1 MARLEG
7 GVTSRVARAFWV
19 DAPSI
24 GALREEPVPAPAAD
38 QVLVR
43 ALFGA
48 VSRGTETLVFRGGVP
63 ESERERMRCP
73 HQVGNSPGP
82 VKYGYS
88 SVGRV
93 LAGAP
98 ALVGARV
105 FCLHPHQTE
114 YVVEAGAVT
123 ILPDAVP
130 AERAVLAANLETA
143 LNALWD
149 ARPLAGDR
157 VSVVGAGVVGCL
169 VAFLAAKI
177 PGAEVELVDV
187 RPQRA
192 AVAAALGAT
201 FATPER
207 AARGRDLV
215 FHASGNPAGLETALE
230 LTSRDATVIELS
242 WYGDRPVELSLGGA
256 FHVERLTLRSSQVG
270 TVSPNAR
277 RRFSHRER
285 LALAVRLTA
294 DSALDVLFT
303 EEGAFT
309 DLPRTL
315 ARLADPDYDALC
327 HRIRY

>member
-1 MARLEG
+1 MPDPG
-7 GVTSRVARAFWV
+7 PG
-19 DAPSI
+19 
-24 GALREEPVPAPAAD
+24 
-38 QVLVR
+38 QVRVR

-73 HQVGNSPGP
+73 HQVGSFPGP
-82 VKYGYS
+82 VKYGYT

-93 LAGAP
+93 VAGAP
-98 ALVGARV
+98 SLLGTSV

-114 YVVEAGAVT
+114 YVVDESAVT
-123 ILPDAVP
+123 VLPDGVP
-130 AERAVLAANLETA
+130 PERAVLAANLETA

-157 VSVVGAGVVGCL
+157 ITVVGAGVVGCL

-177 PGAEVELVDV
+177 PGTDVELVDV
-187 RPQRA
+187 RASRA
-192 AVAAALGAT
+192 PVAAALGAT
-201 FATPER
+201 FAPPES
-207 AARGRDLV
+207 ARGERELV
-215 FHASGNPAGLETALE
+215 FHASGTDAGLRTALDCA
-230 LTSRDATVIELS
+230 SRDATVLELS
-242 WYGDRPVELSLGGA
+242 WYGDRAVMLPLGGA

-285 LALAVRLTA
+285 LALALRLAA
-294 DSALDVLFT
+294 DPVLDALIT

-315 ARLADPDYDALC
+315 ARLADPAHDVLC